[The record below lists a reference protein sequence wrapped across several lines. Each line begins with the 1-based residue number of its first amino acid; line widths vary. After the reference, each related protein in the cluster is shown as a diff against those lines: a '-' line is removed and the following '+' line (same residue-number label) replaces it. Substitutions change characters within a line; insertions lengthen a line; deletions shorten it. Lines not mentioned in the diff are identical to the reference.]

1 MAYLH
6 TRQYLPFARMSE
18 FFSDFCNLDISQGT
32 LCNLVEKFA
41 QKAALAYGIIRVKKI
56 NLF

>member
-1 MAYLH
+1 LH